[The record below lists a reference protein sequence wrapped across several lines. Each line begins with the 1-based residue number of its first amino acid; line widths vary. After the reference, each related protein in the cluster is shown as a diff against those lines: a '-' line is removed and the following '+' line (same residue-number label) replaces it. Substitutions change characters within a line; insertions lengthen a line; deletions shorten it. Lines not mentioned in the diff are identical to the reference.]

1 MEEDTKSK
9 ALFFG
14 VIFFFIATIYL
25 NTPSHSDETSAIS
38 QKITAEKYTYGLLKN
53 RATWTDE
60 YDDVYHMTALS
71 KTSRVH
77 YNYEPTKI
85 EIWNLDIVTADGK
98 TNRNI
103 VMIYFLEGK
112 YKGRWGY
119 TLRAY
124 TEI

>member
-9 ALFFG
+9 ILFLS
-14 VIFFFIATIYL
+14 VIFCLIAAI
-25 NTPSHSDETSAIS
+25 NWSVSSNQTS
-38 QKITAEKYTYGLLKN
+38 TNPAEPQVAASRYTYGLLKQK
-53 RATWTDE
+53 ATWTDE
-60 YDDVYHMTALS
+60 FDDVYHMTAL
-71 KTSRVH
+71 KETSRVH
-77 YNYEPTKI
+77 YNYKPAKI

-98 TNRNI
+98 NNRNI
-103 VMIYFLEGK
+103 VMIYFLEGR